1 MGCYDGSRM
10 VRISSRSLSGENGF
24 LMKAVSVPASNERV
38 AFSSQQPL
46 IRMIGTELR
55 IFLIAAL
62 ALAPSSK
69 GILKSISTR

>member
-1 MGCYDGSRM
+1 
-10 VRISSRSLSGENGF
+10 
-24 LMKAVSVPASNERV
+24 
-38 AFSSQQPL
+38 
-46 IRMIGTELR
+46 MIGTELR